1 MAADN
6 VTSIEQQVEQA
17 RAGYAEAASIYQDNL
32 GALIASGQALV
43 NSCQT
48 MQGTVLA
55 FAQSRAK
62 EGLATGKLLAECGS
76 PSHAAEIQLDFARTT
91 LQAYADQLNQ
101 LGDLTRQVLAE
112 SFVPF
117 EQQITSVAKTATESV
132 AA

>member
-6 VTSIEQQVEQA
+6 VTSMEQQVDQA
-17 RAGYAEAASIYQDNL
+17 RAGLAEATSIYQDNL

-48 MQGTVLA
+48 MHGAALA

-62 EGLATGKLLAECGS
+62 EALATGQRLAECGS
-76 PSHAAEIQLDFARTT
+76 PQNALEIQLEFAREA
-91 LQAYADQLNQ
+91 LQAYADHFARVSTLT
-101 LGDLTRQVLAE
+101 GDALKSCAQPLQRRAPALSERTRDR
-112 SFVPF
+112 
-117 EQQITSVAKTATESV
+117 